1 MDITEELKSLQRNR
15 VDGLPFN
22 SLLEFDQWA
31 DAVHP
36 LLTFYEPYASEFAS
50 AVLGAQITYRMNDF
64 EDAATSMN
72 SAIGILNKAVKRAT
86 LEQRQ
91 NKNPVVGF
99 EHLLHPMIVQSS
111 MGFYVQGNWRE
122 AVLNSIIAIFDLIRS
137 RTGSH
142 EDGDRLI
149 NQVMSPNDPVLI
161 LSELET
167 DSGQNDQKGFMQ
179 IFKGAYQGIRNPKAH
194 TLNHDLNELKAAQ
207 YLVLASL
214 LARRIDESKNA

>member
-1 MDITEELKSLQRNR
+1 MDIIEELKSLQRSR
-15 VDGLPFN
+15 IDGLPFAT
-22 SLLEFDQWA
+22 LLEFEQWA

-36 LLTFYEPYASEFAS
+36 LLTFYEPYSSEFAQ
-50 AVLGAQITYRMNDF
+50 AVLRTQVTYRMKNSQ
-64 EDAATSMN
+64 DAATNMN
-72 SAIGILNKAVKRAT
+72 SAIGILNRAIKRAS
-86 LEQRQ
+86 LEQQ
-91 NKNPVVGF
+91 QKKVPIVGF
-99 EHLLHPMIVQSS
+99 EHLLHPIITQSS
-111 MGFYVQGNWRE
+111 LGLYVQGNLRE
-122 AVLNSIIAIFDLIRS
+122 AVLNSITAIFDLIRF
-137 RTGSH
+137 RTGNH

-149 NQVMSPNDPVLI
+149 NQVLSPNAPVLI

-167 DSGQNDQKGFMQ
+167 NSGQNDQKGFMQ